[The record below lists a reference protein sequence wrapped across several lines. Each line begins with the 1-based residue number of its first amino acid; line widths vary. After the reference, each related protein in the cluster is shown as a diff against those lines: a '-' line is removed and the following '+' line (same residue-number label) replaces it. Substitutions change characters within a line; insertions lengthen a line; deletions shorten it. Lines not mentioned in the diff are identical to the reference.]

1 MLKSCEE
8 ARLSGTKIF
17 TFGQRP
23 TRKLHLL
30 SVSVS
35 IDDGGSEVAAAT
47 GCAGCG
53 AVLAPG
59 QRYCLECGTRRG
71 AMPAIIASRI
81 SAMLHVGRAKAVAE
95 EELPPD
101 APAAAAGLAG
111 SAAQFMPDPKVAA
124 VAVMGLLAFGVL
136 LGSVTSQVAQSA
148 GITPLLL
155 QAPATTASSPA
166 PVAPIAAAPP
176 AAAPIAPAAA
186 PAPAPAAPAAGPYPS
201 APPIKLPPDIP
212 PEPTLPPV
220 KHLYMIVLGDQGYD
234 QTFAPKS
241 TDTYL
246 SKTLAGQG
254 ELLSNYYAVAQGD
267 LANEVALI
275 SGQGPTPEIA
285 ANCPNYTELTP
296 GTADA
301 TGQATGT
308 GCVFPAPILTV
319 GDQLATAGKTWRAYV
334 EGVANTAGQTNSC
347 RRPTIG
353 DQDPNQVPI
362 SGDAYE
368 TWRNPF
374 VYFHSLLDGG
384 SCAQN
389 DVGLEQLSADL
400 KVASTAPTLSYIVP
414 NACHDGSEQPCDKGQ
429 PAGLQT
435 ADDFLKTVV
444 PQIQSSPAY
453 KDNGLI
459 AITFAQAP
467 QTGPNADSS
476 ACCVVP
482 QYPNL
487 PVPADVVPPA
497 NGPIKPTGGG
507 GHVGMLLISPFVKAG
522 TTNDASYFNHFSM
535 LSTIETLFG
544 LQSIGYATDPGAFAF
559 DSAVF
564 NGYVQEN

>member
-1 MLKSCEE
+1 MS
-8 ARLSGTKIF
+8 I
-17 TFGQRP
+17 
-23 TRKLHLL
+23 
-30 SVSVS
+30 S
-35 IDDGGSEVAAAT
+35 IDDGDSDVAAVT

-71 AMPAIIASRI
+71 AMPAVIASRI
-81 SAMLHVGRAKAVAE
+81 SAMLHVGRAKAAAE
-95 EELPPD
+95 EEFPPD

-148 GITPLLL
+148 GITPLLF
-155 QAPATTASSPA
+155 QAPATTASSPT
-166 PVAPIAAAPP
+166 PVAPTAAASPT
-176 AAAPIAPAAA
+176 AAPAAA
-186 PAPAPAAPAAGPYPS
+186 AAAAPAAVPTAPAAGPYPS
-201 APPIKLPPDIP
+201 APPIKLPPQLP

-220 KHLYMIVLGDQGYD
+220 KHLFMIVLGDQGYD
-234 QTFAPKS
+234 QTFGPQS

-254 ELLSNYYAVAQGD
+254 ELLTNYYAVAQGD
-267 LANEVALI
+267 LANEVALV
-275 SGQGPTPEIA
+275 SGQGPTSEIA
-285 ANCPNYTELTP
+285 ANCPKYTELTP

-301 TGQATGT
+301 TGQATGA

-319 GDQLATAGKTWRAYV
+319 GDQLATAGKTWKAYV
-334 EGVANTAGQTNSC
+334 EGVANTVGQTTSC

-353 DQDPNQVPI
+353 DPDPNQVPAP
-362 SGDAYE
+362 GDAYE

-384 SCAQN
+384 ACAQN
-389 DVGLEQLSADL
+389 DIGLDPLAPELNT
-400 KVASTAPTLSYIVP
+400 ASTAPTFSYIVP

-429 PAGLQT
+429 PAGPQT

-444 PQIQSSPAY
+444 PEIQNSPAY

-476 ACCVVP
+476 ACCVTP

-487 PVPADVVPPA
+487 PVPSTTPPA
-497 NGPIKPTGGG
+497 ATGPVKPTGGG
-507 GHVGMLLISPFVKAG
+507 GRVGMLLISPFVKVG
-522 TTNDASYFNHFSM
+522 TTNDTGYFNHFSM
-535 LSTIETLFG
+535 LLTIETLFG
-544 LQSIGYATDPGAFAF
+544 LQPIGYATDPGALPF
-559 DSAVF
+559 DSGVF